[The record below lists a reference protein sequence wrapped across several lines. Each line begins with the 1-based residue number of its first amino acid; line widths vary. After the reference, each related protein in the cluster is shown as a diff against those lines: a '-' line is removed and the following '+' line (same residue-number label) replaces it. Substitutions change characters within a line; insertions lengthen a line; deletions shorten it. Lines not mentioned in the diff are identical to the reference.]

1 MAIHLHDL
9 PLPNTESCGVPCD
22 AADLHAGTSH
32 VFTITSG
39 RTQRGHLAVRVAQM
53 ENCSCGL
60 ALEDRTGQAYNEQAF
75 RHFLAI
81 ERKRAA
87 RARRS
92 FLLLLVSLRKEPGAS
107 VVINAKAASRLFSG
121 LAGCVR
127 EVDFIGWYRE
137 ERVAGAVLTQGTDT
151 PAPAAVKGIADRVTD
166 ALGQRLSASEAQRL
180 QVRVLRLSRRAR

>member
-1 MAIHLHDL
+1 
-9 PLPNTESCGVPCD
+9 
-22 AADLHAGTSH
+22 
-32 VFTITSG
+32 
-39 RTQRGHLAVRVAQM
+39 M

-60 ALEDRTGQAYNEQAF
+60 ALEDRNGQAYNEQAF

-87 RARRS
+87 RASRS

-107 VVINAKAASRLFSG
+107 MVINAKAASRLFSG

-137 ERVAGAVLTQGTDT
+137 ERVAGAVLTQGAGT
-151 PAPAAVKGIADRVTD
+151 PAAAAVRGIGERVTEV
-166 ALGQRLSASEAQRL
+166 LGRRLSGSEAQRL
-180 QVRVLRLSRRAR
+180 QVRVLQLCRRPKRWAQ

>member
-1 MAIHLHDL
+1 MRLI
-9 PLPNTESCGVPCD
+9 CVR
-22 AADLHAGTSH
+22 GTPS
-32 VFTITSG
+32 VSTITRG
-39 RTQRGHLAVRVAQM
+39 PTQRGNVQLRVSGM

-87 RARRS
+87 RASRS

-137 ERVAGAVLTQGTDT
+137 ERVAGAVLTQGVG
-151 PAPAAVKGIADRVTD
+151 APATAAVRGIAERVTEV
-166 ALGQRLSASEAQRL
+166 LGRRLSGSEAQRL
-180 QVRVLRLSRRAR
+180 QVRVLQLSRRPK

>member
-1 MAIHLHDL
+1 MSA
-9 PLPNTESCGVPCD
+9 
-22 AADLHAGTSH
+22 
-32 VFTITSG
+32 ITSG
-39 RTQRGHLAVRVAQM
+39 RTQRGDVSVCVGGM

-87 RARRS
+87 RASRS

-107 VVINAKAASRLFSG
+107 VAINAKAASRLFSG

-137 ERVAGAVLTQGTDT
+137 ERVAGAVLTQGLGT
-151 PAPAAVKGIADRVTD
+151 PPPAAVRGIGDRVTQV
-166 ALGQRLSASEAQRL
+166 LNQRLPERDAERL
-180 QVRVLRLSRRAR
+180 QVRVLQLCRRPKRWAP